1 MTKFEEWSLIR
12 LSSFFKK
19 VNLFAIIVSIGTLEK
34 GIFELGK
41 ICIMLNCKGDD
52 DFYPT
57 GRIYIQPRPDSSETT
72 CTKLFQSS

>member
-19 VNLFAIIVSIGTLEK
+19 VNLFAIIVSTGTFEK
-34 GIFELGK
+34 GILELGK
-41 ICIMLNCKGDD
+41 ICIMLNCNGDD

-57 GRIYIQPRPDSSETT
+57 GRNYIHPSPDSSETT